1 MAWIGAWGTW
11 GSWIAHQALV
21 EDMVEEYLRLG
32 VRSQESGEDMV
43 EEHLGSGV
51 RPATPF
57 VIHYRASHIS
67 LWIYVPR
74 LAKKRLFC
82 AAKFVGGICA
92 QNSNK
97 TTKNAK
103 LFLKFV

>member
-74 LAKKRLFC
+74 LAKKKGCF
-82 AAKFVGGICA
+82 A
-92 QNSNK
+92 QPNLLVEFAHKIVTRPQKMQNY
-97 TTKNAK
+97 
-103 LFLKFV
+103 F